1 MSARGDLP
9 VGVEVAAAGPGVET
23 SAEPDR
29 RSGVRP
35 DGEARLAAPA
45 ARRPA
50 RPTDDPQA
58 LARAA
63 LADPAAAGASP
74 SVRAIR
80 PRSAGNESTAARVAR
95 AQRMTGASR

>member
-29 RSGVRP
+29 RTGVRP

-50 RPTDDPQA
+50 RRNDPQA
-58 LARAA
+58 VARAA
-63 LADPAAAGASP
+63 LANPAAAGASP

-80 PRSAGNESTAARVAR
+80 PRLAGDESTAARVAR
-95 AQRMTGASR
+95 ARRMGASR